1 MPPSLLA
8 RSDEGA
14 APGVLQR
21 ARGSVEA
28 RLRRLDERTKL
39 ADLRQEGCLKL
50 RFPRLPQT
58 SVEAVLINTSGGL
71 TGGDRLTQAFHLD
84 AGAALT
90 VTTQACE
97 RVYRAS
103 GGEAEVATRLSAETA
118 AHLAYLPQETIL
130 FEGGALSRR
139 LDVDLAEGT
148 EALLCEPVILGREAM
163 GETLGEAFLADR
175 WRVRIAGRLIYAD
188 ALRLGPDIAR
198 VTAAAAGLKGARA
211 FASLLLVSPRAE
223 ALIGEA
229 RAIIG
234 DRGGASL
241 VEGCLVIRLLAEGGF
256 ALRKTLVPLLNRLAI
271 EPLPR
276 IWSL

>member
-8 RSDEGA
+8 RCDDGA
-14 APGVLQR
+14 ETAALQR
-21 ARGSVEA
+21 ARGSAEA
-28 RLRRLDERTKL
+28 RVRRLGERTKL

-50 RFPRLPQT
+50 RFPRLPQP
-58 SVEAVLINTSGGL
+58 SIEAVLINTSGGL
-71 TGGDRLTQAFHLD
+71 TGGDRLTQVFHLD

-103 GGEAEVATRLSAETA
+103 GGQAEVATRLSAESG

-130 FEGGALSRR
+130 FEGGVLSRR
-139 LDVDLAEGT
+139 LDVDLAEGA

-163 GETLGEAFLADR
+163 GETLCKAFLADR
-175 WRVRIAGRLIYAD
+175 WRVRIAGRLVYAD

-198 VTAAAAGLKGARA
+198 ITAAAAGLGGARA

-223 ALIGEA
+223 ALIGEV
-229 RAIIG
+229 REIIS

-241 VEGCLVIRLLAEGGF
+241 VEGCLVIRLVAEGGF

-271 EPLPR
+271 APLPR

>member
-8 RSDEGA
+8 RCDDGA
-14 APGVLQR
+14 ETAALQR
-21 ARGSVEA
+21 ARGSAEA
-28 RLRRLDERTKL
+28 RVRRLGEQTKL

-50 RFPRLPQT
+50 RFPRLPQP
-58 SVEAVLINTSGGL
+58 SIEAVLINTSGGL

-103 GGEAEVATRLSAETA
+103 GGQAEVATQLSAESG

-130 FEGGALSRR
+130 FEGGVLSRH
-139 LDVDLAEGT
+139 LDVDLAEGA

-163 GETLGEAFLADR
+163 GETLCEAFLADR
-175 WRVRIAGRLIYAD
+175 WRVRIAGRLVYAD

-198 VTAAAAGLKGARA
+198 VTAAAAGLGGARA

-223 ALIGEA
+223 ALIGEV
-229 RAIIG
+229 REIIG

-241 VEGCLVIRLLAEGGF
+241 VEGCLVIRLVAEGGF
-256 ALRKTLVPLLNRLAI
+256 ALRKTMVPLLNRLAI
-271 EPLPR
+271 APLPR